1 MGASQKIFK
10 QERKPGVV
18 RPVGKASRTS
28 AWKGAIHVVKKC
40 VTLTN
45 REGLHV
51 RPAGLFSNEMQ
62 KFQAKVWV
70 SSGHAVVS
78 GKSIMNLIAAGIQC
92 GDQVEISCTGPDEEE
107 ALRRAI
113 ELVESGLG
121 EAGGGRK

>member
-1 MGASQKIFK
+1 M
-10 QERKPGVV
+10 
-18 RPVGKASRTS
+18 
-28 AWKGAIHVVKKC
+28 KKC

-62 KFQAKVWV
+62 KFQAEVWV

-78 GKSIMNLIAAGIQC
+78 GASIMNWIAAGIQC
-92 GDQVEISCTGPDEEE
+92 GGQVEMSCTGPGEEE

>member
-62 KFQAKVWV
+62 KFLSDVWICHEE
-70 SSGHAVVS
+70 SEVS

-92 GDQVEISCTGPDEEE
+92 GDEVEIRCSGPDEEE
-107 ALRRAI
+107 ALSRAV

-121 EAGGGRK
+121 EAGGGAA